1 MEVNTGAFTA
11 LTEQVATLKAE
22 MAGLRHM
29 LTGSGTAAA
38 VNLIEMGKAL
48 RDAELAEEAARRR
61 PRRSRPGYL
70 HVLGGGT
77 S

>member
-11 LTEQVATLKAE
+11 LTEQVTALEAE
-22 MAGLRHM
+22 VAGLRHM
-29 LTGSGTAAA
+29 LTSRDGSAL